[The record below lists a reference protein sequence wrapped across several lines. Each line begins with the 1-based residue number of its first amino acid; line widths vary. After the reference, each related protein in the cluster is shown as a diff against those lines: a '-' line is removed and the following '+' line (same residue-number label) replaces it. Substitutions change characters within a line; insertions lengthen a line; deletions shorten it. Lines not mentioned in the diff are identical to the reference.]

1 MSGERAIVAV
11 IDDDQRVREALHGL
25 LETVA
30 LDVELFV
37 SVEDFLGASRS
48 RAPDCIVLDVRL
60 PGPSGLDFQAQLSKA
75 NVDTPIVF
83 ITGHGDI
90 PMSVRAMKAG
100 AIEFL
105 TKPFRDQELLDA
117 VRSGIERARARR
129 AEQQV
134 VAQLK
139 QRFASLTTREREIV
153 AFLAV
158 GRSNKQIAGQMDISE
173 VTTRVH
179 RRQAMQKMGAR
190 SLADLVRLV
199 DKLAL
204 SQTKTPSV

>member
-1 MSGERAIVAV
+1 
-11 IDDDQRVREALHGL
+11 
-25 LETVA
+25 
-30 LDVELFV
+30 
-37 SVEDFLGASRS
+37 
-48 RAPDCIVLDVRL
+48 
-60 PGPSGLDFQAQLSKA
+60 
-75 NVDTPIVF
+75 
-83 ITGHGDI
+83 
-90 PMSVRAMKAG
+90 
-100 AIEFL
+100 
-105 TKPFRDQELLDA
+105 

-134 VAQLK
+134 VAQLQ

-153 AFLAV
+153 ALLAV

-204 SQTKTPSV
+204 SQTKTPSVLNKRKPLSHLIHSRPQKRNRSALCAIIHSVHRRSATVNRALVIAIVDDDDMVRTATRGLVESFGYNVETFDSAEAFLGSEWPRKAYCLIA